1 MWVSCYLCHSRYLI
15 PVLVVLSN
23 RPTVQEIL
31 WNFSHFND
39 EKIRLTL
46 TDNPHFYAKLPTSPE
61 AYGDSVRI
69 DPIEDFQHGNK
80 FYVLTDKP
88 ELVRIM
94 TDQDKQFFGNF
105 WCPQKAIIFKGLDV
119 FVLFSP
125 VSDVLPDICGRLRG
139 GSIVKA
145 SLKGTRCGICTGQ
158 PSPMVEECMISCHPM
173 DSSVDFGLCICTG
186 RSELDNAVRCDI
198 TYLVTGSLIW
208 T

>member
-1 MWVSCYLCHSRYLI
+1 MLSMPLPESPYLI

-31 WNFSHFND
+31 WNFSHFKD

-61 AYGDSVRI
+61 AYGDSIRI
-69 DPIEDFQHGNK
+69 DPIEDFQHANK
-80 FYVLTDKP
+80 FYVLADKP

-94 TDQDKQFFGNF
+94 TDQDNQFFGNF
-105 WCPQKAIIFKGLDV
+105 WCAKKAIILKGLGV
-119 FVLFSP
+119 LSLFSP
-125 VSDVLPDICGRLRG
+125 VPDVLPDICGTLRG

-145 SLKGTRCGICTGQ
+145 SLKGTLCGFCTGQ
-158 PSPMVEECMISCHPM
+158 PSPTVGECMISCQLV
-173 DSSVDFGLCICTG
+173 DSSVGFGLCICTG
-186 RSELDNAVRCDI
+186 RVELDNAVRCDI

-208 T
+208 S

>member
-1 MWVSCYLCHSRYLI
+1 MWVSCYRCYSWCLI
-15 PVLVVLSN
+15 SVLVVLSN
-23 RPTVQEIL
+23 CPTIQEIL
-31 WNFSHFND
+31 WHFSHFKD

-119 FVLFSP
+119 LVLF
-125 VSDVLPDICGRLRG
+125 
-139 GSIVKA
+139 
-145 SLKGTRCGICTGQ
+145 
-158 PSPMVEECMISCHPM
+158 
-173 DSSVDFGLCICTG
+173 
-186 RSELDNAVRCDI
+186 
-198 TYLVTGSLIW
+198 
-208 T
+208 